1 MWKTVLALLVTIIV
15 VPVLAFTMDEPL
27 TGLQHGILIKLL
39 VVYLAA
45 ALLCFLV
52 STISGNYSQVDKL
65 WSLIPIAYVWIVT
78 VQSGG

>member
-52 STISGNYSQVDKL
+52 SSIAGNYSQVDKL
-65 WSLIPIAYVWIVT
+65 WSLMPIAYVWR
-78 VQSGG
+78 